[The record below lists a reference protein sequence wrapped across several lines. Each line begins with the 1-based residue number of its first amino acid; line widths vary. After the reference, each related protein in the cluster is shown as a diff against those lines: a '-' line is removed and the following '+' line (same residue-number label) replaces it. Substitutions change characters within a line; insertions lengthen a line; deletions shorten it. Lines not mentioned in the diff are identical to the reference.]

1 MRRFFRITLP
11 LAAPG
16 IIASA
21 LIIFIPTVGDYI
33 TPKMVGGTDGLM
45 IANMIQVQFSKANN
59 APLGAAL
66 AVTSMVMV
74 GLIALGFVFLNRRWL
89 RRQA

>member
-1 MRRFFRITLP
+1 MSLVLFQPPALPQPFPHSTLTT
-11 LAAPG
+11 G
-16 IIASA
+16 
-21 LIIFIPTVGDYI
+21 TR
-33 TPKMVGGTDGLM
+33 TTDG
-45 IANMIQVQFSKANN
+45 IAACLAEQFSKANN